1 MLLAVGFYCFYFRQ
15 IALAVRIIEC
25 SLALNTTF
33 NNDNNNANTK
43 PMTNIAIFVSGSGT
57 NCENIINYFANDANV
72 HIALVLSNR
81 PDAYALVRAKN
92 HHVPTAVL
100 TKSEFNNEAKVM
112 DLLHAHDV
120 NFIVLAG
127 FLLMIPT
134 FLVSAFRQRML
145 NIHPALLPK
154 YGGKGMYGHHVHE
167 AVKVAGEVET
177 GITIHWVSDVC
188 DGGEIVAQFS
198 TPLTSA
204 DTPDDIAA
212 KVHLLEQAHFP
223 EVIKQVLGKASL

>member
-1 MLLAVGFYCFYFRQ
+1 
-15 IALAVRIIEC
+15 
-25 SLALNTTF
+25 
-33 NNDNNNANTK
+33 
-43 PMTNIAIFVSGSGT
+43 
-57 NCENIINYFANDANV
+57 
-72 HIALVLSNR
+72 
-81 PDAYALVRAKN
+81 
-92 HHVPTAVL
+92 
-100 TKSEFNNEAKVM
+100 
-112 DLLHAHDV
+112 
-120 NFIVLAG
+120 
-127 FLLMIPT
+127 MIPT

-154 YGGKGMYGHHVHE
+154 YGGKGMYGHQVHE

-198 TPLTSA
+198 TPLPSA

-223 EVIKQVLGKASL
+223 EVIKQVLGKVNL